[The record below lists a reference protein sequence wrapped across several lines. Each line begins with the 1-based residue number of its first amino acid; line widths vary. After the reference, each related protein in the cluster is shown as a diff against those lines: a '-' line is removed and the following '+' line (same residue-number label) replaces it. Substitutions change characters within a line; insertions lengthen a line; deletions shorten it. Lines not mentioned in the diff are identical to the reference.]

1 MRGIITSNG
10 VIAVRF
16 GERVK
21 RIGGKMNIKELL
33 KEILECRETSE
44 IPKKLLNALLD
55 SDSREHI
62 LQLINEKK
70 DDKVIDVFRD
80 MFQEEQSNRKELKQ
94 DYTPDGLSSLL
105 AKLSGN
111 TKNLADV
118 CAGTGSLTVAFLKA
132 HPEVEFVRCEEFS
145 AQPIPFLLANLAL
158 MNIDGEVVH
167 GDSLAQEVFKV
178 YKLKRSKNFSEIQ
191 ITDVPNNKIRF
202 DTVLSNPPYSM
213 EWKPANDERFEKYG
227 LAPASKAD
235 FAFVL
240 HALSL
245 LKPSGNLFEIL
256 PHGVLFRGAKE
267 GKIRERLLEDGVITS
282 VIGMPGKLFLKT
294 PIPTVILNL
303 KKECNT
309 SDVLFIDASN
319 EFKKSGKQNI
329 LEQANIDRVV
339 DTYNLRE
346 SVSRFAYLCSLSE
359 IKENDFNLNIPRYV
373 DTYVPE
379 EPVDLEYIFSEWLQ
393 IEKEISEAEEKILDM
408 FSELVPTDKS
418 NIEKMNREKEMLA
431 AIVKYKG
438 P

>member
-1 MRGIITSNG
+1 
-10 VIAVRF
+10 
-16 GERVK
+16 
-21 RIGGKMNIKELL
+21 MNIKELL

-55 SDSREHI
+55 SDSRERI
-62 LQLINEKK
+62 LRLINEKK

-94 DYTPDGLSSLL
+94 DYTPDGLSSLV

-118 CAGTGSLTVAFLKA
+118 CSGTGSLTVAFLKE

-145 AQPIPFLLANLAL
+145 AQPIPFLLLNLAL
-158 MNIDGEVVH
+158 MNVDGEVIH
-167 GDSLAQEVFKV
+167 GDSLTQEVFRV

-191 ITDVPNNKIRF
+191 IADSPDIEIRF
-202 DTVLSNPPYSM
+202 DTVISNPPYSLK
-213 EWKPANDERFEKYG
+213 WQPTNDGRFEEYG

-235 FAFVL
+235 FAFIL

-245 LKPSGNLFEIL
+245 LRPNGNLFEIL

-267 GKIRERLLEDGVITS
+267 GKIREHLLEDGVINS
-282 VIGMPGKLFLKT
+282 VIGLPEKLFLNT
-294 PIPTVILNL
+294 SIPTVILNL
-303 KKECNT
+303 KKERNA

-319 EFKKSGKQNI
+319 EFKKNKKQNI
-329 LEQANIDRVV
+329 LEQSHIERIV

-379 EPVDLEYIFSEWLQ
+379 EPVDLEHIFSEWLQ
-393 IEKEISEAEEKILDM
+393 IEKEISEAEEKLLDM

-418 NIEKMNREKEMLA
+418 NVEKMNRAKEMLA
-431 AIVKYKG
+431 TIVHTTKPKERNADKIQLTLFDG
-438 P
+438 I

>member
-1 MRGIITSNG
+1 MKT
-10 VIAVRF
+10 F
-16 GERVK
+16 
-21 RIGGKMNIKELL
+21 L
-33 KEILECRETSE
+33 KEVLECREASE
-44 IPKKLLNALLD
+44 IPEKLLDILLD
-55 SDSREHI
+55 ENSREHI

-94 DYTPDGLSSLL
+94 DYTPDGLSILL
-105 AKLSGN
+105 AELSGN

-145 AQPIPFLLANLAL
+145 AQPIPFLLANLSL

-167 GDSLAQEVFKV
+167 GDSLTQEVFKV

-191 ITDVPNNKIRF
+191 IADIPNNEIRF

-213 EWKPANDERFEKYG
+213 KWQPVNDERFEKYG

-245 LKPSGNLFEIL
+245 LKTSGNLFEIL
-256 PHGVLFRGAKE
+256 PSGVLFRGAKE
-267 GKIRERLLEDGVITS
+267 GKIRERLLEDGVLAS
-282 VIGMPGKLFLKT
+282 VIGLPEKLFLNT
-294 PIPTVILNL
+294 SIPTVILNL
-303 KKECNT
+303 KKERNA

-329 LEQANIDRVV
+329 LEQANIDRIVE
-339 DTYNLRE
+339 TYNIRE
-346 SVSRFAYLCSLSE
+346 FVDRFAYLCQLGE

-379 EPVDLEYIFSEWLQ
+379 EPVELEQVLAEWLQ
-393 IEKEISEAEEKILDM
+393 IEKEISEAEEKLLDM

-418 NIEKMNREKEMLA
+418 NIEKMNRAKEMLT
-431 AIVKYKG
+431 AIVK
-438 P
+438 

>member
-1 MRGIITSNG
+1 M
-10 VIAVRF
+10 
-16 GERVK
+16 
-21 RIGGKMNIKELL
+21 KEFL
-33 KEILECRETSE
+33 KEILKCRETSE
-44 IPKKLLNALLD
+44 IPKKLLNVLLD
-55 SDSREHI
+55 SDSRECV

-118 CAGTGSLTVAFLKA
+118 CSGTGSLTVAFLKS

-145 AQPIPFLLANLAL
+145 AQPIPFLLLNLAL

-167 GDSLAQEVFKV
+167 GDSLTKEVFKV
-178 YKLKRSKNFSEIQ
+178 YKLKRSKRFSEIQ
-191 ITDVPNNKIRF
+191 IADSPNNKIRF
-202 DTVLSNPPYSM
+202 DTVISNPPYSLK
-213 EWKPANDERFEKYG
+213 WQPTNDKRFEKYG

-256 PHGVLFRGAKE
+256 PHGVLFRGSKE
-267 GKIRERLLEDGVITS
+267 GKIRERLLEDGVIAS
-282 VIGMPGKLFLKT
+282 VIGLPGKLFLNT
-294 PIPTVILNL
+294 PISTVILNL
-303 KKECNT
+303 KKERNA

-319 EFKKSGKQNI
+319 EFKEGKKQNI
-329 LEQANIDRVV
+329 LEQANIERIIDV
-339 DTYNLRE
+339 YNLRK
-346 SVSRFAYLCSLSE
+346 SVDRFACLCSLSD

-373 DTYVPE
+373 DTYEPE
-379 EPVDLEYIFSEWLQ
+379 EPVDLEQVFSEWLQ
-393 IEKEISEAEEKILDM
+393 VKKEISEAEEKLLDM

-418 NIEKMNREKEMLA
+418 NIEKMHREKKMLTT
-431 AIVKYKG
+431 IVHTTKLKEG
-438 P
+438 NADKIQLTLF

>member
-1 MRGIITSNG
+1 
-10 VIAVRF
+10 
-16 GERVK
+16 
-21 RIGGKMNIKELL
+21 MNIKEFL
-33 KEILECRETSE
+33 KEILECREASE
-44 IPKKLLNALLD
+44 IPEKLLNILLD
-55 SDSREHI
+55 ENSREHI
-62 LQLINEKK
+62 LQLINKKK

-105 AKLSGN
+105 AGLSGE
-111 TKNLADV
+111 TKKLADV

-158 MNIDGEVVH
+158 MNVDGEVVH
-167 GDSLAQEVFKV
+167 GDSLTQEVFNV

-191 ITDVPNNKIRF
+191 IIDSPNNEVRF

-213 EWKPANDERFEKYG
+213 KWQPVNDQRFEKYG

-267 GKIRERLLEDGVITS
+267 GKIREHLLEDGVINS
-282 VIGMPGKLFLKT
+282 VIGMPGKLFLNT

-303 KKECNT
+303 KKERDT

-319 EFKKSGKQNI
+319 EFKKGKKQNF
-329 LEQANIDRVV
+329 LEQANIDRIV
-339 DTYNLRE
+339 DTYNLRKF
-346 SVSRFAYLCSLSE
+346 VDRFAYLCQLSE

-373 DTYVPE
+373 DTYVHE
-379 EPVDLEYIFSEWLQ
+379 DPVDLEQIFSEWLQ
-393 IEKEISEAEEKILDM
+393 IEKEISEAEEKLLDM

-418 NIEKMNREKEMLA
+418 NIEKMNRAKEMFA
-431 AIVKYKG
+431 AIVK
-438 P
+438 

>member
-1 MRGIITSNG
+1 MS
-10 VIAVRF
+10 
-16 GERVK
+16 
-21 RIGGKMNIKELL
+21 IKEFL
-33 KEILECRETSE
+33 KEILECREASE
-44 IPKKLLNALLD
+44 IPGKLLDGLLD
-55 SDSREHI
+55 ENSREHI

-105 AKLSGN
+105 AKLSGE
-111 TKNLADV
+111 TENLADV

-158 MNIDGEVVH
+158 MNVDGEVVH
-167 GDSLAQEVFKV
+167 GDSLTQEVFKV

-191 ITDVPNNKIRF
+191 IIDSPNNGIRF

-213 EWKPANDERFEKYG
+213 KWQPVNDERFEKYG

-267 GKIRERLLEDGVITS
+267 GKIREHLLEDGVINS
-282 VIGMPGKLFLKT
+282 VIGMPGKLFLNT
-294 PIPTVILNL
+294 PIPTVVLNF
-303 KKECNT
+303 KKERNA

-319 EFKKSGKQNI
+319 EFKKGKKQNF
-329 LEQANIDRVV
+329 LEQANIDRIV
-339 DTYNLRE
+339 DTYNLRKF
-346 SVSRFAYLCSLSE
+346 VDRFAYLCQLSE
-359 IKENDFNLNIPRYV
+359 IKENDFNLNIPSYV
-373 DTYVPE
+373 DTFVHE
-379 EPVDLEYIFSEWLQ
+379 DPVDLEQIFSEWLQ
-393 IEKEISEAEEKILDM
+393 IEKEISETEEKLLDM

-418 NIEKMNREKEMLA
+418 NVEKLNREKEMFA
-431 AIVKYKG
+431 AIVKSKNS
-438 P
+438 

>member
-1 MRGIITSNG
+1 MKT
-10 VIAVRF
+10 F
-16 GERVK
+16 
-21 RIGGKMNIKELL
+21 L
-33 KEILECRETSE
+33 KEILECREASE
-44 IPKKLLNALLD
+44 IPGKLLDILLD
-55 SDSREHI
+55 ENSREHI

-94 DYTPDGLSSLL
+94 DYTPDGLSILL
-105 AKLSGN
+105 AELSGN

-145 AQPIPFLLANLAL
+145 AQPIPFLLANLSL

-167 GDSLAQEVFKV
+167 GDSLTQEVFKV

-191 ITDVPNNKIRF
+191 IADIPNNEIRF

-213 EWKPANDERFEKYG
+213 KWQPVNDERFEKYG

-245 LKPSGNLFEIL
+245 LKTSGNLFEIL
-256 PHGVLFRGAKE
+256 PSGVLFRGAKE
-267 GKIRERLLEDGVITS
+267 GKIRERLLEDGVFAS
-282 VIGMPGKLFLKT
+282 VIGLPEKLFLNT
-294 PIPTVILNL
+294 SIPTVILNL
-303 KKECNT
+303 KKERNA

-329 LEQANIDRVV
+329 LEQANIDRIVE
-339 DTYNLRE
+339 TYNIRE
-346 SVSRFAYLCSLSE
+346 FVDRFAYLCQLGE

-379 EPVDLEYIFSEWLQ
+379 EPVELEQVLAEWLQ
-393 IEKEISEAEEKILDM
+393 IEKEISEAEEKLLDM

-418 NIEKMNREKEMLA
+418 NIEKMNRAKEMLT
-431 AIVKYKG
+431 AIVK
-438 P
+438 

>member
-1 MRGIITSNG
+1 
-10 VIAVRF
+10 
-16 GERVK
+16 
-21 RIGGKMNIKELL
+21 MNIKGFL
-33 KEILECRETSE
+33 KEILECREASE
-44 IPKKLLNALLD
+44 IPEKLLNILLD
-55 SDSREHI
+55 ENSREHV

-70 DDKVIDVFRD
+70 DDKIIDVFRD

-105 AKLSGN
+105 AELSGE

-167 GDSLAQEVFKV
+167 GDSLTQEVFKV

-191 ITDVPNNKIRF
+191 ITDIPNNEIRF

-213 EWKPANDERFEKYG
+213 KWKPANDERFEKYG

-282 VIGMPGKLFLKT
+282 VIGMPGKLFLNT

-339 DTYNLRE
+339 DTYNLRKY
-346 SVSRFAYLCSLSE
+346 VDRFAYLCQLSE

-379 EPVDLEYIFSEWLQ
+379 EPVDLEQIFSELLQ
-393 IEKEISEAEEKILDM
+393 LNKEISEAEEKLLGM

-431 AIVKYKG
+431 AIVKHKG

>member
-1 MRGIITSNG
+1 MMKT
-10 VIAVRF
+10 F
-16 GERVK
+16 
-21 RIGGKMNIKELL
+21 L
-33 KEILECRETSE
+33 KEVLECREASE
-44 IPKKLLNALLD
+44 IPEKLLDILLD
-55 SDSREHI
+55 ENSREHI

-94 DYTPDGLSSLL
+94 DYTPDGLSILL
-105 AKLSGN
+105 AELSGN

-145 AQPIPFLLANLAL
+145 AQPIPFLLANLSL

-167 GDSLAQEVFKV
+167 GDSLTQEVFKV

-191 ITDVPNNKIRF
+191 IADIPNNEIRF

-213 EWKPANDERFEKYG
+213 KWQPVNDERFEKYG

-245 LKPSGNLFEIL
+245 LKTSGNLFEIL
-256 PHGVLFRGAKE
+256 PSGVLFRGAKE
-267 GKIRERLLEDGVITS
+267 GKIRERLLEDGVLAS
-282 VIGMPGKLFLKT
+282 VIGLPEKLFLNT
-294 PIPTVILNL
+294 SIPTVILNL
-303 KKECNT
+303 KKERNA

-329 LEQANIDRVV
+329 LEQANIDRIVE
-339 DTYNLRE
+339 TYNIRE
-346 SVSRFAYLCSLSE
+346 FVDRFAYLCQLGE

-379 EPVDLEYIFSEWLQ
+379 EPVELEQVLAEWLQ
-393 IEKEISEAEEKILDM
+393 IEKEISEAEEKLLDM

-418 NIEKMNREKEMLA
+418 NIEKMNRAKEMLT
-431 AIVKYKG
+431 AIVK
-438 P
+438 

>member
-1 MRGIITSNG
+1 MKT
-10 VIAVRF
+10 F
-16 GERVK
+16 
-21 RIGGKMNIKELL
+21 L
-33 KEILECRETSE
+33 KEILECREASE
-44 IPKKLLNALLD
+44 IPEKLLDILLD
-55 SDSREHI
+55 ESSREHI

-94 DYTPDGLSSLL
+94 DYTPDGLSILL
-105 AKLSGN
+105 AELSGN

-158 MNIDGEVVH
+158 MNIDGEVIH
-167 GDSLAQEVFKV
+167 GDSLTQEVFKV

-191 ITDVPNNKIRF
+191 IADIPNNEIRF

-213 EWKPANDERFEKYG
+213 KWQPVNDERFEKYG

-245 LKPSGNLFEIL
+245 LKTSGNLFEIL
-256 PHGVLFRGAKE
+256 PSGVLFRGAKE
-267 GKIRERLLEDGVITS
+267 GKIRERLLEDGVFAS
-282 VIGMPGKLFLKT
+282 VIGLPEKLFLNT
-294 PIPTVILNL
+294 SIPTVILNL
-303 KKECNT
+303 KKERNA
-309 SDVLFIDASN
+309 SDVLFVDASN
-319 EFKKSGKQNI
+319 EFKKSKKQNI
-329 LEQANIDRVV
+329 LEQSHIERIV

-346 SVSRFAYLCSLSE
+346 SVGRFAYLCSLSE

-373 DTYVPE
+373 DTYVQE
-379 EPVDLEYIFSEWLQ
+379 EPVDLEHIFSEWLQ
-393 IEKEISEAEEKILDM
+393 IEKEISEAEGKLLDM

-418 NIEKMNREKEMLA
+418 NIEKMNRAKEMLK
-431 AIVKYKG
+431 AIVK
-438 P
+438 

>member
-1 MRGIITSNG
+1 MKT
-10 VIAVRF
+10 F
-16 GERVK
+16 
-21 RIGGKMNIKELL
+21 L
-33 KEILECRETSE
+33 KEILECREASE
-44 IPKKLLNALLD
+44 IPGKLLDILLD
-55 SDSREHI
+55 ENSREHI

-94 DYTPDGLSSLL
+94 DYTPDGLSILL
-105 AKLSGN
+105 AELSGN

-145 AQPIPFLLANLAL
+145 VQPIPFLLANLSL

-167 GDSLAQEVFKV
+167 GDSLTQEVFKV

-191 ITDVPNNKIRF
+191 IADIPNNEIRF

-213 EWKPANDERFEKYG
+213 KWQPVNDERFEKYG

-245 LKPSGNLFEIL
+245 LKTSGNLFELL
-256 PHGVLFRGAKE
+256 PSGVLFRGAKE
-267 GKIRERLLEDGVITS
+267 GKIRERLLEDGVFAS
-282 VIGMPGKLFLKT
+282 VIGLPEKLFLNT
-294 PIPTVILNL
+294 SIPTVILNL
-303 KKECNT
+303 KKERNA

-329 LEQANIDRVV
+329 LEQANIDRIVE
-339 DTYNLRE
+339 TYNIRE
-346 SVSRFAYLCSLSE
+346 FVDRFAYLCQLGE

-379 EPVDLEYIFSEWLQ
+379 ESVELEQVLAEWLQ
-393 IEKEISEAEEKILDM
+393 IEKEISEAEEKLLDM
-408 FSELVPTDKS
+408 FYELVPTDKS
-418 NIEKMNREKEMLA
+418 NIEKMNRAKEMLT
-431 AIVKYKG
+431 AIVKSKG
-438 P
+438 RDAG

>member
-1 MRGIITSNG
+1 
-10 VIAVRF
+10 
-16 GERVK
+16 
-21 RIGGKMNIKELL
+21 MNIKGFL
-33 KEILECRETSE
+33 KEILECREASE
-44 IPKKLLNALLD
+44 IPEKLLNILLD
-55 SDSREHI
+55 ENSREHV

-70 DDKVIDVFRD
+70 DDKIIDVFRD

-105 AKLSGN
+105 AELSGE

-158 MNIDGEVVH
+158 MNIDGEVLH
-167 GDSLAQEVFKV
+167 GDSLTQEVFKV

-191 ITDVPNNKIRF
+191 IIDTPNNEVRF
-202 DTVLSNPPYSM
+202 DTVLSNPPYAM
-213 EWKPANDERFEKYG
+213 KWKPANDERFEKYG

-267 GKIRERLLEDGVITS
+267 GKIRERLLEDGVIAS
-282 VIGMPGKLFLKT
+282 VIGMPGKLFLNT

-329 LEQANIDRVV
+329 LEQANIDRIV
-339 DTYNLRE
+339 DTYNLRKF
-346 SVSRFAYLCSLSE
+346 VDRFAYLCSLSE

-373 DTYVPE
+373 DTYVHE
-379 EPVDLEYIFSEWLQ
+379 EPVDLEQIFSELLQ
-393 IEKEISEAEEKILDM
+393 LKKEISETEEKLLDM

-431 AIVKYKG
+431 SIVKPKD

>member
-1 MRGIITSNG
+1 M
-10 VIAVRF
+10 
-16 GERVK
+16 
-21 RIGGKMNIKELL
+21 KEFL
-33 KEILECRETSE
+33 KEILKCRETSE
-44 IPKKLLNALLD
+44 IPEKLLNVLLD
-55 SDSREHI
+55 ADSKGRI
-62 LQLINEKK
+62 LRLINEKK

-94 DYTPDGLSSLL
+94 DYTPDGLSNLL

-118 CAGTGSLTVAFLKA
+118 CSGTGSLTVAFLKA

-145 AQPIPFLLANLAL
+145 AQPIPFLLLNLAL
-158 MNIDGEVVH
+158 MNVDGEVIH
-167 GDSLAQEVFKV
+167 GDSLTQEVFRV

-191 ITDVPNNKIRF
+191 IDDSPNVEIRF
-202 DTVLSNPPYSM
+202 DTVISNPPYSM
-213 EWKPANDERFEKYG
+213 KWKPIDDERFEKYG

-245 LKPSGNLFEIL
+245 LKPNGNLFEIL

-267 GKIRERLLEDGVITS
+267 GKIREQLLEDGVIAS
-282 VIGMPGKLFLKT
+282 VIGVPGKLFLNT

-303 KKECNT
+303 KKERNA

-319 EFKKSGKQNI
+319 EFKEGKKQNV
-329 LEQANIDRVV
+329 LEQANIERIIDV
-339 DTYNLRE
+339 YNLRK
-346 SVSRFAYLCSLSE
+346 SVDRFAYLCSLSE

-373 DTYVPE
+373 DTYEPE
-379 EPVDLEYIFSEWLQ
+379 EPVDLEQVFSEWLQ
-393 IEKEISEAEEKILDM
+393 VKKEISEAEEKLLDM

-418 NIEKMNREKEMLA
+418 NIEKMYREKEMLTT
-431 AIVKYKG
+431 IVHTTKPKERNADKIQLTLF
-438 P
+438 

>member
-1 MRGIITSNG
+1 
-10 VIAVRF
+10 
-16 GERVK
+16 
-21 RIGGKMNIKELL
+21 MNIKEFL
-33 KEILECRETSE
+33 KEILECREASE
-44 IPKKLLNALLD
+44 ITGKLLDGLLD
-55 SDSREHI
+55 ENSREHI

-105 AKLSGN
+105 AKLSGE

-167 GDSLAQEVFKV
+167 GDSLTQEVFKV

-191 ITDVPNNKIRF
+191 IIDSPNNEIRF
-202 DTVLSNPPYSM
+202 DTVISNPPYSM
-213 EWKPANDERFEKYG
+213 KWQPANDERFEKYD

-245 LKPSGNLFEIL
+245 LKPGGNLFEIL

-267 GKIRERLLEDGVITS
+267 GKIRERLLEDGVIAS
-282 VIGMPGKLFLKT
+282 VIGMPGKLFLNT

-303 KKECNT
+303 KKERNT

-329 LEQANIDRVV
+329 LEQANIDRIV
-339 DTYNLRE
+339 DTYNLRKF
-346 SVSRFAYLCSLSE
+346 VDRFAYLCQLSE

-373 DTYVPE
+373 DTYVHE
-379 EPVDLEYIFSEWLQ
+379 DPVDLEQIFSELLQ
-393 IEKEISEAEEKILDM
+393 VEKEISETEEKLLDM
-408 FSELVPTDKS
+408 FSELVPTDKN
-418 NIEKMNREKEMLA
+418 NIEKMNREKEMFA
-431 AIVKYKG
+431 AIVKSKNS
-438 P
+438 

>member
-1 MRGIITSNG
+1 
-10 VIAVRF
+10 
-16 GERVK
+16 
-21 RIGGKMNIKELL
+21 MNIKEFL
-33 KEILECRETSE
+33 KEILECREASE
-44 IPKKLLNALLD
+44 IHEKLLNILLD
-55 SDSREHI
+55 ENSREHI

-105 AKLSGN
+105 AKLSGE
-111 TKNLADV
+111 TENLADV

-158 MNIDGEVVH
+158 MNVDGEVVH
-167 GDSLAQEVFKV
+167 GDSLTQEVFNV

-191 ITDVPNNKIRF
+191 IIDSPNNEISF

-213 EWKPANDERFEKYG
+213 KWQPVNDQRFEKYG

-267 GKIRERLLEDGVITS
+267 GKIREQLLEDGVIAS
-282 VIGMPGKLFLKT
+282 VIGMPGKLFLNT

-303 KKECNT
+303 KKERDT

-319 EFKKSGKQNI
+319 EFKKGKKQNF
-329 LEQANIDRVV
+329 LEQANIDRIV
-339 DTYNLRE
+339 DTYNLRKF
-346 SVSRFAYLCSLSE
+346 VDKFAYLCSLSE

-373 DTYVPE
+373 DTFVHE
-379 EPVDLEYIFSEWLQ
+379 EPVDLGQIFSELLQ
-393 IEKEISEAEEKILDM
+393 VEKEISEAEEKLLDM

-418 NIEKMNREKEMLA
+418 NIEKMNRAKEMFA
-431 AIVKYKG
+431 AIVKSKNS
-438 P
+438 

>member
-1 MRGIITSNG
+1 
-10 VIAVRF
+10 
-16 GERVK
+16 
-21 RIGGKMNIKELL
+21 MNIKEFL
-33 KEILECRETSE
+33 KELLECREASE
-44 IPKKLLNALLD
+44 IPEKLLNVLLD
-55 SDSREHI
+55 ENSGEHI

-111 TKNLADV
+111 TKKLADV

-167 GDSLAQEVFKV
+167 GDSLTQEVFKV

-191 ITDVPNNKIRF
+191 IIDIPNNEIRF

-213 EWKPANDERFEKYG
+213 KWKPANDERFEKYG

-267 GKIRERLLEDGVITS
+267 GKIREQLLEDGVITS
-282 VIGMPGKLFLKT
+282 VIGMPGKLFLNT

-329 LEQANIDRVV
+329 LEQSHIERIV

-346 SVSRFAYLCSLSE
+346 FVDRFAYLCQLSE

-373 DTYVPE
+373 DTYVHE
-379 EPVDLEYIFSEWLQ
+379 DPVDLEQIFSELLQ
-393 IEKEISEAEEKILDM
+393 VEKEISETEEKLLDM

-431 AIVKYKG
+431 AIVKHKG

>member
-1 MRGIITSNG
+1 M
-10 VIAVRF
+10 
-16 GERVK
+16 
-21 RIGGKMNIKELL
+21 
-33 KEILECRETSE
+33 
-44 IPKKLLNALLD
+44 
-55 SDSREHI
+55 
-62 LQLINEKK
+62 
-70 DDKVIDVFRD
+70 
-80 MFQEEQSNRKELKQ
+80 
-94 DYTPDGLSSLL
+94 
-105 AKLSGN
+105 
-111 TKNLADV
+111 

-167 GDSLAQEVFKV
+167 GDSLTQEVFKV

-191 ITDVPNNKIRF
+191 ITDIPNNEIRF

-213 EWKPANDERFEKYG
+213 KWQPVNDERFEKYG

-267 GKIRERLLEDGVITS
+267 GKIREQLLEDGVITS
-282 VIGMPGKLFLKT
+282 VIGMPGKLFLNT
-294 PIPTVILNL
+294 PIPTAILNL

-329 LEQANIDRVV
+329 LEQSHIERIV

-346 SVSRFAYLCSLSE
+346 FVDRFAYLCQLSE

-373 DTYVPE
+373 DTYVHE
-379 EPVDLEYIFSEWLQ
+379 EPVDLEQIFSELLQ
-393 IEKEISEAEEKILDM
+393 VEKEISEAEEKLLDM

-418 NIEKMNREKEMLA
+418 NVEKMNREKEMFA
-431 AIVKYKG
+431 AIVKHKD